1 MALKE
6 VTFTECQ
13 KRGISV
19 VSFGADGDPRELRAM
34 KLSAMFSSQAAL
46 GAADMLNILEWSKW
60 FAQQNQT
67 SVAYVQDTVHV
78 AVKLQAKLLKPSTVL
93 PLGRF
98 TGGVH
103 HLLQIQST
111 FGKDK
116 PGLRNKDIS
125 YKDKQNFDA
134 VLHITSEC
142 MMNLLSQIPDA
153 QGTRAYLKLMRCIVD
168 SYHDKTLSPI
178 VRRPGMLCFL
188 CDTGGHGC
196 SIILITPWKR
206 ILSRLMHMHVLN

>member
-1 MALKE
+1 MEYDSETNRLLGFVLPCDEAGLPIGSSFIAASFNTIQKSFQTADIAKYAFVYMAQPLSDDVPAFCLACLGTNNKFTSELVLKRWKFI
-6 VTFTECQ
+6 FTECQ

-46 GAADMLNILEWSKW
+46 GAADMLNIPSEWSKW

-78 AVKLQAKLLKPSTVL
+78 AVKLKAKLLKSSTVL

-98 TGGVH
+98 TAGVH

-116 PGLRNKDIS
+116 HGLRKKDLS
-125 YKDKQNFDA
+125 Y
-134 VLHITSEC
+134 
-142 MMNLLSQIPDA
+142 
-153 QGTRAYLKLMRCIVD
+153 
-168 SYHDKTLSPI
+168 
-178 VRRPGMLCFL
+178 
-188 CDTGGHGC
+188 
-196 SIILITPWKR
+196 
-206 ILSRLMHMHVLN
+206 